1 MKDFFSFLDESPLA
15 FHAAENIVSRFQ
27 EKGWALLDEKG
38 AWSLKPGSGYTVRL
52 GPGAVA
58 AFTLGRPGLAD
69 GWRIAAAHTDS
80 PGFKIKL
87 ETWQNQNDAWV
98 RWGVEVYGSPLFSTW
113 TDRSL
118 GIAGTVW
125 LQTPEGPR
133 AVGLKTESLAVI
145 PNLALHYNRDANKG
159 TGLDPQTQLSALA
172 DLGEFTNWRAWV
184 AHRTG
189 SPEKAIL
196 AADLHLY
203 DTQPASLIGPSGLYQ
218 SGRIDNL
225 AGSHAV
231 MEALLAAETAASPA
245 YRLALFLDHE
255 EIGSETPHGA
265 DSSLLPRL
273 LDRLDAQA
281 GLDGESSY
289 GHRQASFL
297 VSVDAAHGV
306 HPNYPDRHDPAY
318 SPKLGQG
325 PVLKTAARASYA
337 TTAQTEALFR
347 WKTSGYKNNLQNFI
361 MRSDLVPGS
370 TVGPLLAAKANLPA
384 VDLGVPIWAMHSV
397 RETGHLADQAAMIR
411 LLTAFWD
418 QDV

>member
-1 MKDFFSFLDESPLA
+1 MTDFFSFLDESPLA

-27 EKGWALLDEKG
+27 KSGWTLLEEKDT
-38 AWSLKPGSGYTVRL
+38 WSLKPASGYLVRL

-58 AFTLGRPGLAD
+58 AFTLGRPGQAD

-80 PGFKIKL
+80 PGLKIKL
-87 ETWQNQNDAWV
+87 GTWQNLNDALV

-125 LQTPEGPR
+125 VQAPEGPR
-133 AVGLKTESLAVI
+133 AVALKTESLAVI

-159 TGLDPQTQLSALA
+159 TGLDPQTQLSALVDPGA
-172 DLGEFTNWRAWV
+172 FPNWRAWL
-184 AHRTG
+184 AHRTDN
-189 SPEKAIL
+189 PEAAIL
-196 AADLHLY
+196 TADLSLY
-203 DTQPASLIGPSGLYQ
+203 DPQPACLNGPSGLYQ

-231 MEALLAAETAASPA
+231 LKALLATGTVASPA
-245 YRLALFLDHE
+245 YRLALFLDNE
-255 EIGSETPHGA
+255 EIGSETPQGA
-265 DSSLLPRL
+265 SSSLLPRL
-273 LDRLDAQA
+273 LERLDAQA
-281 GLDGESSY
+281 GLDGELAY
-289 GHRQASFL
+289 RQRWASFL

-325 PVLKTAARASYA
+325 PVLKAAARGSYA

-347 WKTSGYKNNLQNFI
+347 WKTSAYKNNLQNFI
-361 MRSDLVPGS
+361 MRSDLIPGS

-384 VDLGVPIWAMHSV
+384 VDLGVPLWAMHSV
-397 RETGHLADQAAMIR
+397 RETGHLADQAAMIE
-411 LLTAFWD
+411 LLTVFWG
-418 QDV
+418 